1 MDDISG
7 VHEAHAHS
15 PITRRGDDGVLEIGL
30 RGLDHRVVGRDRGL
44 ELVDLALLLVDDLLR
59 GDVRLHQGL
68 GAREIFTRRD
78 EHCLVLRLFG
88 LGVVERRLE
97 QARIDQGQHVAFLDM
112 LTLGEQ
118 HLLQLAVD
126 LRVDANGQ
134 RALHRA
140 EPGQVDRHILPADD
154 GDAHGHA
161 CACRRTG
168 RMSSSRA
175 LSPMP
180 IGGAADRQHC
190 NAGCDQD
197 DDTAT
202 A

>member
-118 HLLQLAVD
+118 HLL
-126 LRVDANGQ
+126 
-134 RALHRA
+134 
-140 EPGQVDRHILPADD
+140 
-154 GDAHGHA
+154 HGHA